1 VTAPLAVT
9 VTPVTDPPRLEVAPA
24 TGAEDSAIA
33 LELAADLIRPAP
45 GETLTLTVSG
55 LPEGAALSAGTETAD
70 GSWSL
75 GPDQLDGLTLTP
87 PAEFHGELSL
97 EVAATATLGAD
108 SRSVTAPLAVTVTP
122 VTDPPRLEVAP
133 ATGAEDSAIALEL
146 AADLIRPA
154 PGETLTLTVS
164 GLPEGAALSAGTPN
178 ADGSWSLG
186 PDQLDG
192 LTLTPPA
199 EFHGALSLEVAAT
212 ATLGADSRSV
222 TAPLAVTVTP
232 VTDPPRLEVAP
243 A

>member
-1 VTAPLAVT
+1 
-9 VTPVTDPPRLEVAPA
+9 
-24 TGAEDSAIA
+24 
-33 LELAADLIRPAP
+33 
-45 GETLTLTVSG
+45 
-55 LPEGAALSAGTETAD
+55 
-70 GSWSL
+70 
-75 GPDQLDGLTLTP
+75 LTLTP
-87 PAEFHGELSL
+87 PAEFHGALSL

-122 VTDPPRLEVAP
+122 VTDAPRLEVAP

-186 PDQLDG
+186 PDELDG
-192 LTLTPPA
+192 LTLSPPA
-199 EFHGALSLEVAAT
+199 EFHGELSLEVAAT

-222 TAPLAVTVTP
+222 TAPLTVTVTP

-243 A
+243 ATGAEDSAIALELAADLIRPAPGETLTLT